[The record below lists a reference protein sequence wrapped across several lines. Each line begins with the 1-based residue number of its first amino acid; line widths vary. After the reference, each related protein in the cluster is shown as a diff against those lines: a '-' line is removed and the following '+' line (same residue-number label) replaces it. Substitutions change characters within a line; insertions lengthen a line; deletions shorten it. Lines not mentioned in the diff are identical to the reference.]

1 MTVLSMLRSALLP
14 AGLLAGLA
22 LASSLAGSAASAR
35 DEVSREQT
43 AALNAVAKMA
53 EAQRIY
59 YQKFG
64 RFRATVPDIQ
74 LDFGIVMPSGYN
86 VAVRTTRQEAY
97 SDVIPAQTSMA
108 GTLNA
113 YVGATVLTP
122 NQTPK
127 ITTII
132 CQNTQTGQIRPA
144 DPQLV
149 VGSLVPNPSGRIV
162 QCGNFS
168 LEVRASVANE

>member
-1 MTVLSMLRSALLP
+1 MTVCPTLRSALLP
-14 AGLLAGLA
+14 AALLAGL
-22 LASSLAGSAASAR
+22 SLIPGTAAAAR

-53 EAQRIY
+53 EAQRTY
-59 YQKFG
+59 YQKYG

-74 LDFGIVMPSGYN
+74 RDFGIVMPASYN
-86 VAVRTTRQEAY
+86 YAVRTTRQAAY
-97 SDVIPAQTSMA
+97 SYVIPARSPKV

-113 YVGATVLTP
+113 YVGATFLTP

-149 VGSLVPNPSGRIV
+149 VGSLVPNPTGRIV
-162 QCGNFS
+162 RCGNVS
-168 LEVRASVANE
+168 LEVKASVVNE